1 MDCRTQKRDSVQS
14 NMSLRETMQLL
25 HNFLFN
31 RCPKIVFGPGEI
43 VKLVSIVNT
52 FGKKVLIVRGTES
65 LKKSSIWKTILSSFE
80 ISNINFSEFVIS
92 GEPSPQMIDN
102 AVRKFF
108 NKSIDCVLAIG
119 GGSVLDAGKAISAML
134 PAGKSVI
141 DFLEIVGNRK
151 PSGKKVPFI
160 AVPTTSGTGSEASA
174 NAVLSEI
181 GASGFKSSL
190 RHENYVP
197 DVALIDP
204 LTTTTCPPN
213 VTAACGMD
221 ALTQLLE
228 SLVSP
233 KSSPFTD
240 SLISSALPFVAKH
253 LINAFNNGATD
264 IEARTGMSY
273 ASLVSGISL
282 GNAGLGVVHGLASII
297 GGHFPI
303 PHGVICGTLVGP
315 AVEITIYKLKKQD
328 PHSLYLEKYA
338 AAGRLLTN
346 NSELSNQDACNAL
359 INYLKSLAITLCIP
373 LLSDF
378 GITKSNF
385 NIIPNENCNKNNP
398 VQLDDS
404 EIKWLLSERIR

>member
-1 MDCRTQKRDSVQS
+1 MDGRTKKRNPVQS
-14 NMSLRETMQLL
+14 YMSLKDTMQILQ
-25 HNFLFN
+25 NFIFN

-43 VKLVSIVNT
+43 VKLVPTVKT
-52 FGKKVLIVRGTES
+52 FGKKVLIVRGAES
-65 LKKSSIWKTILSSFE
+65 LKKSSLWKTVLSSFE

-92 GEPSPQMIDN
+92 GEPSPQLIDT
-102 AVRKFF
+102 AVREFID
-108 NKSIDCVLAIG
+108 KSIDCVLAIG
-119 GGSVLDAGKAISAML
+119 GGSVLDGGKAISAML
-134 PAGKSVI
+134 PAGEHII

-174 NAVLSEI
+174 NAVLSVI
-181 GASGFKSSL
+181 GTSGFKRSL
-190 RHENYVP
+190 RHENYIP

-204 LTTTTCPPN
+204 LITTTCPPN
-213 VTAACGMD
+213 VTAASGMD

-228 SLVSP
+228 SFVSP

-240 SLISSALPFVAKH
+240 ALISSALPFVAKH
-253 LINAFNNGATD
+253 LVNAFHNGATD

-303 PHGVICGTLVGP
+303 PHGVICGTLVGS
-315 AVEITIYKLKKQD
+315 AVEVTIYKLKKCD
-328 PHSLYLEKYA
+328 PHSLYLKKYA

-346 NSELSNQDACNAL
+346 NNEQNDQDACEAL
-359 INYLKSLAITLCIP
+359 INYLKSLTISFCIP

-378 GITKSNF
+378 GITRSNLD
-385 NIIPNENCNKNNP
+385 IILNENCNKNNP
-398 VQLDDS
+398 VQLDKG